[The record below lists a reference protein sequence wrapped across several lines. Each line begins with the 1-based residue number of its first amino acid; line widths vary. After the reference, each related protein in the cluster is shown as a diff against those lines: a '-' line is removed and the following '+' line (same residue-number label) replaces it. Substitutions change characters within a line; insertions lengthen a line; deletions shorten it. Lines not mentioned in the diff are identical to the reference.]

1 MTVPG
6 HFVGVDVG
14 GTKVA
19 VATLDDGRLSDS
31 RVVPTRKGSS
41 DELVDQLGDVIEE
54 ARTSDTLAVGLGV
67 PAAIEFVNG
76 IARLAEAANHH
87 PDLDIRYRKV
97 RVALTTH
104 DEGGITALT
113 APSGSAERPVHRLI
127 RPRLRMTSLRVVMQ
141 ALCAA
146 VVPAVP
152 GRQND

>member
-67 PAAIEFVNG
+67 EHLQRCDFVLVVFNELLE
-76 IARLAEAANHH
+76 RLDQRLRA
-87 PDLDIRYRKV
+87 LLGSF
-97 RVALTTH
+97 RVAGVEQFVFAHVIVGLFQRGAQINKPRPQRRIAG
-104 DEGGITALT
+104 EWA
-113 APSGSAERPVHRLI
+113 SGFAS
-127 RPRLRMTSLRVVMQ
+127 S
-141 ALCAA
+141 
-146 VVPAVP
+146 
-152 GRQND
+152 